1 MVNQSLTTA
10 SKNRNQYIE
19 SKRSLYDGALLAC
32 SVIKRDER
40 KELAV
45 TKSACRVSKSS
56 ALRISGSPG
65 DAVTLGRPGA
75 LFWSR
80 MRLSRRVACP
90 TSSTIRVC
98 RVAYTLPTP
107 TDTQT
112 TRQTDTNEEMERE
125 GTGEGEIM
133 TIINTRTIK

>member
-1 MVNQSLTTA
+1 MQRRIVNQSLTTA
-10 SKNRNQYIE
+10 TKNRNQYIE

-65 DAVTLGRPGA
+65 DAVTLGQPGA
-75 LFWSR
+75 LLWSR

-98 RVAYTLPTP
+98 CVAYTLLTP
-107 TDTQT
+107 TDKQT
-112 TRQTDTNEEMERE
+112 TRQKDTNEMERRE
-125 GTGEGEIM
+125 QEREIS
-133 TIINTRTIK
+133 